1 MPPPELGGDMQRRA
15 FITLLGGATAAWPLA
30 ARAQQSAM
38 PVIGFLSTRSQGESA
53 SAVAAFHRGLSETGY
68 VENRNV
74 AVEYRWSDN
83 QYDRLP
89 ALADDLVKRQAVVIA
104 TGGGP
109 TSASAAKAATATIPI
124 VFVSG
129 EDPVK
134 FGLVASFDRPGG
146 NLTGI
151 SFLATALGAKRLNLI
166 RELLPAKVIAF
177 LVNPKNPET
186 EGQTLDLQVAA
197 STVGQ
202 QVIVLKATSDGEL
215 ESAFA
220 SLVAQGV
227 DAVIVSSDPFLL
239 SHRNKIT
246 VLATHHRVPV
256 CYAWREAVIDGGLMS
271 YGTNIP
277 DAYRQAGIYTG
288 RILKGAKPAD
298 LPVMQPTK
306 FELVVNLK
314 TAKALGL
321 DVPATVLAIADEVIE

>member
-1 MPPPELGGDMQRRA
+1 MQRRD
-15 FITLLGGATAAWPLA
+15 FITLLGGATATWPLVA
-30 ARAQQSAM
+30 YAQQPM
-38 PVIGFLSTRSQGESA
+38 PVIGFLSTRSQDESA

-68 VENRNV
+68 VENRNL

-89 ALADDLVKRQAVVIA
+89 ALAADLVKHQVAVIA

-134 FGLVASFDRPGG
+134 FGLVASLDRPGG

-151 SFLATALGAKRLNLI
+151 SFLATALGAKRLNLV
-166 RELLPAKVIAF
+166 RELFPATMIAL

-202 QVIVLKATSDGEL
+202 QIIVLKATTDGEL

-220 SLVAQGV
+220 NVVAQGAN
-227 DAVIVSSDPFLL
+227 AVIVSSDPFLL
-239 SHRNKIT
+239 SHRNKIIA
-246 VLATHHRVPV
+246 LAAHHRIAA
-256 CYAWREAVIDGGLMS
+256 CYAWREAVVDGGLMS

-288 RILKGAKPAD
+288 RILKGTKPAD

-306 FELVVNLK
+306 FELVINLK
-314 TAKALGL
+314 TARALGL
-321 DVPATVLAIADEVIE
+321 EIPSTLLATSDEVIE

>member
-1 MPPPELGGDMQRRA
+1 MDMQRRD
-15 FITLLGGATAAWPLA
+15 FITLLGGATAAWPLV
-30 ARAQQSAM
+30 ARAQQPM

-89 ALADDLVKRQAVVIA
+89 ALAADLVKRQVVVIA

-109 TSASAAKAATATIPI
+109 TSASAAKAATATIPV

-134 FGLVASFDRPGG
+134 FGLVASLDRPGG

-166 RELLPAKVIAF
+166 RELLPAKMVAF
-177 LVNPKNPET
+177 LVNPNNPET

-197 STVGQ
+197 STVGN
-202 QVIVLKATSDGEL
+202 K
-215 ESAFA
+215 
-220 SLVAQGV
+220 SL
-227 DAVIVSSDPFLL
+227 S
-239 SHRNKIT
+239 
-246 VLATHHRVPV
+246 
-256 CYAWREAVIDGGLMS
+256 
-271 YGTNIP
+271 
-277 DAYRQAGIYTG
+277 
-288 RILKGAKPAD
+288 
-298 LPVMQPTK
+298 
-306 FELVVNLK
+306 
-314 TAKALGL
+314 
-321 DVPATVLAIADEVIE
+321 

>member
-1 MPPPELGGDMQRRA
+1 MKRRE
-15 FITLLGGATAAWPLA
+15 FITLLGGAAVSLPLA
-30 ARAQQSAM
+30 ARAQQKAM

-89 ALADDLVKRQAVVIA
+89 ALAAELVKRQVVLIA

-134 FGLVASFDRPGG
+134 FGLVASLDRPGG

-166 RELLPAKVIAF
+166 RELLPAKLIAF
-177 LVNPKNPET
+177 LVNSNNPET
-186 EGQTLDLQVAA
+186 ENQTLDLQVAA
-197 STVGQ
+197 RTVGQ
-202 QVIVLKATSDGEL
+202 QIIVFRAASDGEL

-220 SLVAQGV
+220 NLVAQGAN
-227 DAVIVSSDPFLL
+227 AVIVSTDPFLL
-239 SHRNKIT
+239 SHRNKIIA
-246 VLATHHRVPV
+246 LAALHRVPA
-256 CYAWREAVIDGGLMS
+256 CYAWREAITDGGLMS

-277 DAYRQAGIYTG
+277 DAYRQAGIYSG
-288 RILKGAKPAD
+288 RILKGDKPAD

-306 FELVVNLK
+306 FELVINLK

-321 DVPATVLAIADEVIE
+321 DMPPTLLATADEVIE

>member
-1 MPPPELGGDMQRRA
+1 MQRRD
-15 FITLLGGATAAWPLA
+15 FITLLGGATAAWPLV
-30 ARAQQSAM
+30 ARAQQPM

-83 QYDRLP
+83 QSDRLP
-89 ALADDLVKRQAVVIA
+89 ALATDLAMRRVVVIA

-134 FGLVASFDRPGG
+134 FGLVASLDRPGG

-166 RELLPAKVIAF
+166 RELLPAKMIAF

-202 QVIVLKATSDGEL
+202 QVIVLQATSDGEL

-220 SLVAQGV
+220 NLVAQGAN
-227 DAVIVSSDPFLL
+227 AVIVSSDPFLL
-239 SHRNKIT
+239 SHRKEIT
-246 VLATHHRVPV
+246 AVAAHHRVPA
-256 CYAWREAVIDGGLMS
+256 CYAWREAVMDGGLMS

-298 LPVMQPTK
+298 LPVMQPIK
-306 FELVVNLK
+306 FELVINLK

-321 DVPATVLAIADEVIE
+321 DVPPTLLATADEVIE

>member
-1 MPPPELGGDMQRRA
+1 MDMQRRD
-15 FITLLGGATAAWPLA
+15 FITLLGGTTAAWPLF
-30 ARAQQSAM
+30 ARAQQPM

-89 ALADDLVKRQAVVIA
+89 ALAADLVKRQVVVIA

-109 TSASAAKAATATIPI
+109 TSASAAKAATATIPV

-134 FGLVASFDRPGG
+134 FGLVTSLDRPGG

-166 RELLPAKVIAF
+166 RELLPAKTVAF
-177 LVNPKNPET
+177 LVNPNNPET
-186 EGQTLDLQVAA
+186 GGQTLDLQVAA

-202 QVIVLKATSDGEL
+202 QIIVLKSTSDGDL

-220 SLVAQGV
+220 NLVAQGAN
-227 DAVIVSSDPFLL
+227 AVIVSSDPFLL

-246 VLATHHRVPV
+246 ELAAHHRVAA
-256 CYAWREAVIDGGLMS
+256 CYAWREAVMDGGLMS

-277 DAYRQAGIYTG
+277 DAYRLAGIYTG

-306 FELVVNLK
+306 FELVINLK
-314 TAKALGL
+314 TAKVLDL
-321 DVPATVLAIADEVIE
+321 DVPATLLATADEVVE

>member
-1 MPPPELGGDMQRRA
+1 MQRRD
-15 FITLLGGATAAWPLA
+15 FITLLGGATAAWPLF
-30 ARAQQSAM
+30 ARAQQPM

-89 ALADDLVKRQAVVIA
+89 ALAADLVKRQVVVIA

-109 TSASAAKAATATIPI
+109 TSASVAKAATATIPV

-134 FGLVASFDRPGG
+134 FGHVASLDRPGG
-146 NLTGI
+146 NLKGI

-166 RELLPAKVIAF
+166 RKLLPAKTVAF
-177 LVNPKNPET
+177 LVNPNNPET

-202 QVIVLKATSDGEL
+202 QIIVLKATRNGDL

-220 SLVAQGV
+220 NLVAQGAN
-227 DAVIVSSDPFLL
+227 AVIVSSDPFLL

-246 VLATHHRVPV
+246 EMAAHHRVAA
-256 CYAWREAVIDGGLMS
+256 CYAWREAVMDGGLMS

-277 DAYRQAGIYTG
+277 DAYRLAGIYTG

-306 FELVVNLK
+306 FELVINLK
-314 TAKALGL
+314 TAKVLDL
-321 DVPATVLAIADEVIE
+321 DVPATLLATADEVVE

>member
-1 MPPPELGGDMQRRA
+1 MRRRE
-15 FITLLGGATAAWPLA
+15 FITILGGAAAAWPDA
-30 ARAQQSAM
+30 IVAQQSPM

-53 SAVAAFHRGLSETGY
+53 SAVAAFHRGLSEAGY
-68 VENRNV
+68 FENRNV

-89 ALADDLVKRQAVVIA
+89 TLAADLVKRQVVVIA

-134 FGLVASFDRPGG
+134 FGLVASLDRPGG

-151 SFLATALGAKRLNLI
+151 SFLATALGAKRLNLV
-166 RELLPAKVIAF
+166 RELLPAKMVAF

-186 EGQTLDLQVAA
+186 EGQALDLQVAA

-202 QVIVLKATSDGEL
+202 QIIVLGANSDGEL
-215 ESAFA
+215 ESAFENLA
-220 SLVAQGV
+220 AQGAK
-227 DAVIVSSDPFLL
+227 AVIVSSDPFLL
-239 SHRNKIT
+239 SHRSKIIA
-246 VLATHHRVPV
+246 LAAHHQVPA
-256 CYAWREAVIDGGLMS
+256 CYAWREAVNDGGLMS

-277 DAYRQAGIYTG
+277 DAYRQAGIYAG

-306 FELVVNLK
+306 FELVINLK
-314 TAKALGL
+314 TAKTLGIEIPPTL
-321 DVPATVLAIADEVIE
+321 LATADEVIE

>member
-1 MPPPELGGDMQRRA
+1 MQRRD
-15 FITLLGGATAAWPLA
+15 FITLLGGATAAWPLVA
-30 ARAQQSAM
+30 HAQQPM

-89 ALADDLVKRQAVVIA
+89 SLAADLVKRPVVVIA

-109 TSASAAKAATATIPI
+109 TSASAAKAATTTIPV

-134 FGLVASFDRPGG
+134 FGLVTSLDRPGG

-151 SFLATALGAKRLNLI
+151 SFLATALGAKRLSLI
-166 RELLPAKVIAF
+166 RELLPAKKVAF
-177 LVNPKNPET
+177 LVNQTNPET
-186 EGQTLDLQVAA
+186 EGQTLDLQTAA
-197 STVGQ
+197 SSVGQ
-202 QVIVLKATSDGEL
+202 QVIVLKANSDGEL
-215 ESAFA
+215 EAAFA
-220 SLVAQGV
+220 NLVTQGAN
-227 DAVIVSSDPFLL
+227 AVIVSSDPFLL

-246 VLATHHRVPV
+246 ALAAHHRVPA
-256 CYAWREAVIDGGLMS
+256 CYAWREAVMDGGLMS

-277 DAYRQAGIYTG
+277 DAYRLAGIYTG

-306 FELVVNLK
+306 FELVINLK
-314 TAKALGL
+314 TAKVLDL
-321 DVPATVLAIADEVIE
+321 DVPATLLATADEVIE

>member
-1 MPPPELGGDMQRRA
+1 MPSPELGGDMQRRA

-30 ARAQQSAM
+30 ARAQQPPL

-89 ALADDLVKRQAVVIA
+89 ALAGDLVKRQVAAIA

-109 TSASAAKAATATIPI
+109 TSAAAAKAATATIPI

-134 FGLVASFDRPGG
+134 FGLVASLDRPGG

-166 RELLPAKVIAF
+166 RELLPAKIIAF
-177 LVNPKNPET
+177 LVNPNNPET
-186 EGQTLDLQVAA
+186 EGQTLDLQAAA

-202 QVIVLKATSDGEL
+202 QVIVLKATNDGEL

-220 SLVAQGV
+220 NLA
-227 DAVIVSSDPFLL
+227 AREANIVIVSSDPFLL

-246 VLATHHRVPV
+246 ALAAAHRVPA
-256 CYAWREAVIDGGLMS
+256 CYAWREAVMDGGLMS

-298 LPVMQPTK
+298 LPVMQPIK
-306 FELVVNLK
+306 FELVINLK

-321 DVPATVLAIADEVIE
+321 DIPATLLATADEVIE